1 MPPEMSAE
9 ERRFPI
15 TVKDFLDETELHLK
29 RGDVILSRSP
39 NIFSWLIRR
48 TTGSEFS
55 HAAMV
60 YLVAQPEKGYH
71 SSFLLESTSLG
82 VGIANFKSYIEG
94 RSPAAEIAIL
104 RFKDTSLDDQYFRHV
119 RGLLLDQI
127 KSTYD
132 YGIAIRIALQTVF
145 GIRLSFAKW
154 RVGASRSMQDV
165 MARTQQR
172 FKKWVPK
179 EFICSGYI
187 QYGLVRA
194 AIDLG
199 IDPVK
204 VLLREDLTAHSGE
217 ALLAVTPEDVAL
229 SGKMQ
234 WLMVARR
241 GWVYRA
247 HDRAAALKIISGGR

>member
-1 MPPEMSAE
+1 MPPEP
-9 ERRFPI
+9 RHFPI
-15 TVKDFLDETELHLK
+15 TIKDFLDETEFHLK
-29 RGDVILSRSP
+29 RGDIILSRSP
-39 NIFSWLIRR
+39 NFFSWLIRK

-60 YLVAQPEKGYH
+60 YLVAQPDKGYH

-94 RSPAAEIAIL
+94 RNPAAEIALL
-104 RFKDTSLDDQYFRHV
+104 RFEDPTLDEQFFRHV

-132 YGIAIRIALQTVF
+132 YGKAIRIALSAVF

-165 MARTQQR
+165 LARTQTR
-172 FKKWVPK
+172 MKKWVPK
-179 EFICSGYI
+179 EYICSGYI

-199 IDPVK
+199 IDPEK
-204 VLLREDLTAHSGE
+204 VLLRKDLTVHSGDY
-217 ALLAVTPEDVAL
+217 LLAVTPEDIAL
-229 SGKMQ
+229 SPKMK
-234 WLMVARR
+234 WLLVARR
-241 GWVYRA
+241 GWVYEARNRA
-247 HDRAAALKIISGGR
+247 DALRIISGAR

>member
-1 MPPEMSAE
+1 MPPEP
-9 ERRFPI
+9 RQFPI
-15 TVKDFLDETELHLK
+15 TVKDFLDETEFHLK
-29 RGDVILSRSP
+29 RGDIVLSRSP
-39 NIFSWLIRR
+39 NFFSWLIRR

-94 RSPAAEIAIL
+94 KKPAAEIAIL
-104 RFKDTSLDDQYFRHV
+104 RFDDPSLDDQFFRHV

-132 YGIAIRIALQTVF
+132 YGKAIRIALSAVF
-145 GIRLSFAKW
+145 GIRMSFAKW

-165 MARTQQR
+165 LARTQTR
-172 FKKWVPK
+172 MKKWVPK
-179 EFICSGYI
+179 EYICSGYI
-187 QYGLVRA
+187 QFGLVRA
-194 AIDLG
+194 AVDLG
-199 IDPVK
+199 IDPAR
-204 VLLREDLTAHSGE
+204 VLLRKDLTTHSGD
-217 ALLAVTPEDVAL
+217 ALLAVTPEDIAL
-229 SGKMQ
+229 SNKMQ

-241 GWVYRA
+241 GWVHQA
-247 HDRAAALKIISGGR
+247 DDRETALRIISGGR

>member
-1 MPPEMSAE
+1 MPPEP
-9 ERRFPI
+9 RQFPI
-15 TVKDFLDETELHLK
+15 TVKDFLDETEFHLK
-29 RGDVILSRSP
+29 RGDIVLSRSP
-39 NIFSWLIRR
+39 NFFSWLIRK
-48 TTGSEFS
+48 TTGSKFS

-94 RSPAAEIAIL
+94 KNPAAEIAIL
-104 RFKDTSLDDQYFRHV
+104 RFDDPALDDQFFRHV

-132 YGIAIRIALQTVF
+132 YDKAIRIALSMVF
-145 GIRLSFAKW
+145 GVRMSFAKW

-165 MARTQQR
+165 LARTQTR
-172 FKKWVPK
+172 MRKWVPK

-199 IDPVK
+199 VEPSK
-204 VLLREDLTAHSGE
+204 VLLRDGLTSHSGD
-217 ALLAVTPEDVAL
+217 ALLAVTPEDIAL
-229 SGKMQ
+229 SPKMQ
-234 WLMVARR
+234 WLLVARR
-241 GWVYRA
+241 GWVYAA
-247 HDRAAALKIISGGR
+247 HNRNEALRIISGGQ

>member
-1 MPPEMSAE
+1 MPPEPSV
-9 ERRFPI
+9 FPI
-15 TVKDFLDETELHLK
+15 TVKDFLDETEFHLK
-29 RGDVILSRSP
+29 RGDIVLSRSP
-39 NIFSWLIRR
+39 NFFSWLIRK

-94 RSPAAEIAIL
+94 RNPAAEIAIL
-104 RFKDTSLDDQYFRHV
+104 RFADPALDDQFFRHV

-132 YGIAIRIALQTVF
+132 YGKAIRIALSAVF
-145 GIRLSFAKW
+145 GIRMSFAKW

-165 MARTQQR
+165 LARTQTR
-172 FKKWVPK
+172 MKKWVPK

-199 IDPVK
+199 IDPAK
-204 VLLREDLTAHSGE
+204 VLLRDDLTAHSGD
-217 ALLAVTPEDVAL
+217 ALLAVTPEDIAL
-229 SGKMQ
+229 SDKMR
-234 WLMVARR
+234 WLLVARR
-241 GWVYRA
+241 GWVYEAR
-247 HDRAAALKIISGGR
+247 DRATALQIISGGR